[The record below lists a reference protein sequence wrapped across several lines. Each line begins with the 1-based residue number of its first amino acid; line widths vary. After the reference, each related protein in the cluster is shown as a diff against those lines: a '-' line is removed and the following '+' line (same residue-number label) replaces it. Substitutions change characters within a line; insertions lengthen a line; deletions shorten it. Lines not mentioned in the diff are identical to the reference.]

1 MATGN
6 KSCMSS
12 ILHRPDSRK
21 ASFIPDA
28 GMLRKLVRDRNC
40 RPVLRG
46 ILESLLH
53 YLTQNLPKWTTRTG
67 HPDKPESEILVERN
81 TNWPDQ
87 RFEASINQ
95 TQTSCT
101 VSKHPGEHETKQIK
115 TAESSSK
122 IPEKCWSELQK
133 DKPRDQ
139 RAGDLIPRRLT
150 TFQLLQSKFIRSTPK
165 PPMTHQRE
173 VGTLSCS
180 RGMAGNVKHCQD
192 NEHYIH
198 KKDRTRTE
206 QGLKRGGSVKDMI
219 AKFATAEQKEKGE
232 KMMMKTE
239 PVKPRLIRRGILL
252 SSLMEK
258 FETLA
263 TVCKGSDLKCSHERP
278 SEGSNIEQRVA
289 CHESWRQETTD
300 QTVHKQSDRK
310 SVRQQLRAD
319 QTTNEQEQRPQQVKV
334 HSNLEEENHC
344 KAEQKSQTGE
354 ECPDRQTEG
363 LLKHVKAQVY
373 DEDVKERRSGE
384 NGAIHIETS
393 VTKKL
398 KYGHLELLC
407 ITSVIESSFPE
418 PNRFLPQV
426 EAQVS
431 WHVATITTSPPVWST
446 CVDSSPKQYEPS
458 ESSHTNLKAEVPHSS
473 LQYFDRESSSS
484 ESAAEVGNGRC
495 TLLPETE
502 RLSTYTGC
510 MAMENRATED
520 LDPTKAVTIQRGLP
534 KYVIPRVFRCDY
546 PHTVDDQTDF
556 FPQSAPNSETTTL
569 LPPPPPQ
576 LDTSSAA
583 AFNIELGTC
592 PNIKPKEK
600 PTERKP
606 LEKEGDAGEK
616 VAPADINDTNV
627 PQSFTLSEDMTSVA
641 AFEDSK
647 TSAVMSPNIQ
657 PERDRKQR
665 PKYTTISYGDPSVR
679 QTYKPKTIRFTDT
692 FTF

>member
-12 ILHRPDSRK
+12 ILYRPDSRK
-21 ASFIPDA
+21 ASITPDA

-53 YLTQNLPKWTTRTG
+53 YLTQNLPKWTTRIG
-67 HPDKPESEILVERN
+67 HPDKPGSEIVIERN

-87 RFEASINQ
+87 RIEASINQ
-95 TQTSCT
+95 TQTSCA
-101 VSKHPGEHETKQIK
+101 VSQHPGEHEKKQIK

-122 IPEKCWSELQK
+122 IPEKCWSDPQK
-133 DKPRDQ
+133 DKPRDP

-180 RGMAGNVKHCQD
+180 RGVAGNVKHCQD
-192 NEHYIH
+192 NEHYMH

-219 AKFATAEQKEKGE
+219 AKFATAEQKEKGV
-232 KMMMKTE
+232 KMMKKE
-239 PVKPRLIRRGILL
+239 PIKPRLIGRGILL

-278 SEGSNIEQRVA
+278 SEGSNMKQRVA
-289 CHESWRQETTD
+289 CHESWCRETTD
-300 QTVHKQSDRK
+300 QTVHKQTDRK
-310 SVRQQLRAD
+310 SVGQQLRAD
-319 QTTNEQEQRPQQVKV
+319 QTTNEQEQRPQQVNV
-334 HSNLEEENHC
+334 NSNLEVKNHC
-344 KAEQKSQTGE
+344 KAEPKSQTGE
-354 ECPDRQTEG
+354 EYPDRQAEG
-363 LLKHVKAQVY
+363 LLKRVKAQVC

-384 NGAIHIETS
+384 NGAIHIETYI
-393 VTKKL
+393 TQKL

-407 ITSVIESSFPE
+407 LTSVIESLFPE
-418 PNRFLPQV
+418 PNRLLPQV

-431 WHVATITTSPPVWST
+431 WHVATIMTCPPVWST
-446 CVDSSPKQYEPS
+446 CVDSSPKQHEPPG
-458 ESSHTNLKAEVPHSS
+458 SSHTNLKAEVPHRS
-473 LQYFDRESSSS
+473 LQYFYRESSSS
-484 ESAAEVGNGRC
+484 ERAAEVADGRC
-495 TLLPETE
+495 TLLPKTE
-502 RLSTYTGC
+502 GLSTYTGC
-510 MAMENRATED
+510 KAMENRAMED

-534 KYVIPRVFRCDY
+534 KYVIPRVYRCDY
-546 PHTVDDQTDF
+546 PHVVDDQTDLS
-556 FPQSAPNSETTTL
+556 PQSAPNSETTTL
-569 LPPPPPQ
+569 LPQPPPQ
-576 LDTSSAA
+576 LDTSSTT
-583 AFNIELGTC
+583 AFNTELGTC
-592 PNIKPKEK
+592 HNIKTKDK
-600 PTERKP
+600 PAESKP

-616 VAPADINDTNV
+616 VAPVDINDTSV
-627 PQSFTLSEDMTSVA
+627 PQSFTLSEDMASMA

-647 TSAVMSPNIQ
+647 TSVVTSSNIQ
-657 PERDRKQR
+657 RERDRKQR